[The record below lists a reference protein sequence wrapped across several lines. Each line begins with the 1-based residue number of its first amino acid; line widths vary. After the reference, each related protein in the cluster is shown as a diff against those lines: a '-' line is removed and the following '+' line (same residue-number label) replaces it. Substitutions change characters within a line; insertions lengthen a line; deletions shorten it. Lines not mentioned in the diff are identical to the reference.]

1 MYRVTQP
8 SSLYLKR
15 RTSNYNSLVS
25 SPNFKNFRQNF
36 YRLVLKILNWILLKL
51 YAFWVFLV
59 FTIFMILLLP
69 GIVLPFLIGGSVSWI
84 GGKFLWLWSWIF
96 SMLTFIRYD
105 FYGRENFKKGKSYI
119 YVSNH
124 TSFLD
129 IPGLWMIIPGEKRP
143 LAKKELL
150 KIPVFGWIARSAS
163 VIVDRS
169 SGESRKKSLDKLK
182 RILSNGTSILLF
194 AEGTQN
200 RSKELLQPFKDGAFR
215 IAVDTQQPIL
225 PMVVVGAGPLMPPGT
240 IKLKPGRIKI
250 IVGPEIPTAGL
261 TVSDQG
267 MLKQLTFDVMQKM
280 ILKNQ

>member
-1 MYRVTQP
+1 MKV
-8 SSLYLKR
+8 L
-15 RTSNYNSLVS
+15 NS
-25 SPNFKNFRQNF
+25 
-36 YRLVLKILNWILLKL
+36 ILLKL

-69 GIVLPFLIGGSVSWI
+69 GIILPFLIGGKVSWI

-105 FYGRENFKKGKSYI
+105 FFGQENFKKGKAYI

-150 KIPVFGWIARSAS
+150 KIPVFGWIAKSAT

-169 SGESRKKSLDKLK
+169 SAESRKKSMDRLK
-182 RILSNGTSILLF
+182 KILSDGTSILLF

-200 RSKELLQPFKDGAFR
+200 RSKEPLQPFKDGAFR

-240 IKLKPGRIKI
+240 IRMKPGRVKV
-250 IVGPEIPTAGL
+250 IVGPEISTQGL
-261 TVSDQG
+261 TLNDQAA
-267 MLKQLTFDVMQKM
+267 LKQQTFEVMKEM
-280 ILKNQ
+280 ILKNR

>member
-1 MYRVTQP
+1 
-8 SSLYLKR
+8 
-15 RTSNYNSLVS
+15 
-25 SPNFKNFRQNF
+25 
-36 YRLVLKILNWILLKL
+36 LNWILLKF

-69 GIVLPFLIGGSVSWI
+69 GIILPFLIGGNVSWI

-96 SMLTFIRYD
+96 SVLTFIRYD
-105 FYGRENFKKGKSYI
+105 FYGRENFQKGKSYI

-150 KIPVFGWIARSAS
+150 KIPVFGWIAKSAA

-169 SGESRKKSLDKLK
+169 SAESRKKSMDRLRK
-182 RILSNGTSILLF
+182 ILSNGTSILLF

-200 RSKELLQPFKDGAFR
+200 RSKEPLQPFKDGAFR
-215 IAVDTQQPIL
+215 IAIDTQEPIL

-240 IKLKPGRIKI
+240 IRLKPGRVKI
-250 IVGPEIPTAGL
+250 IVAPEIPTQGL
-261 TVSDQG
+261 TSSDQG
-267 MLKQLTFDVMQKM
+267 SLKQQTFNVMKKM
-280 ILKNQ
+280 ILENR

>member
-1 MYRVTQP
+1 M
-8 SSLYLKR
+8 
-15 RTSNYNSLVS
+15 
-25 SPNFKNFRQNF
+25 
-36 YRLVLKILNWILLKL
+36 LNWILLKL

-69 GIVLPFLIGGSVSWI
+69 GIVLPFLIGGRVSWI

-96 SMLTFIRYD
+96 SVLTFIRYD
-105 FYGRENFKKGKSYI
+105 FYGRENFQKGKSYI

-150 KIPVFGWIARSAS
+150 KIPVFGWIASSAA

-169 SGESRKKSLDKLK
+169 SGESRKKSMDRLK
-182 RILSNGTSILLF
+182 KILANGTSILLF

-200 RSKELLQPFKDGAFR
+200 RSKEPLQPFKEGAFR
-215 IAVDTQQPIL
+215 IAIDTQEPIL

-240 IKLKPGRIKI
+240 IRLRPGRVKI
-250 IVGPEIPTAGL
+250 IVSSEIPTEGL
-261 TVSDQG
+261 TSNDQAA
-267 MLKQLTFDVMQKM
+267 LKQQTFDVMQRM
-280 ILKNQ
+280 ILDNM

>member
-1 MYRVTQP
+1 VLNFEHQT
-8 SSLYLKR
+8 SNLKR
-15 RTSNYNSLVS
+15 ICLFIKLSELSRNFLRLVS
-25 SPNFKNFRQNF
+25 KT
-36 YRLVLKILNWILLKL
+36 LNWFLLKL

-69 GIVLPFLIGGSVSWI
+69 GIIIPFMIGEKTSWI
-84 GGKFLWLWSWIF
+84 GGKFLWAWSWIF

-129 IPGLWMIIPGEKRP
+129 IPGLWMIIPGEKKP

-261 TVSDQG
+261 TVSDQVD
-267 MLKQLTFDVMQKM
+267 LKQRTFNAMKKM
-280 ILKNQ
+280 IEQSSSLKR